1 MDRLLD
7 VLSIL
12 SILLILLVLRSV
24 RREHIRVE
32 HSVAWLVAAVALLVL
47 SQSRLLMED
56 LAKLLGIADSALA
69 LIFAILIVFLGVFY
83 RQSRAVS
90 ELKDM
95 SITLTQR
102 VAILEYQLRSRDEAA
117 KQKQPDIPRQDANND
132 GD

>member
-117 KQKQPDIPRQDANND
+117 KQKQPDAPQQDANNA

>member
-117 KQKQPDIPRQDANND
+117 KQKQPDIPRQDANSD